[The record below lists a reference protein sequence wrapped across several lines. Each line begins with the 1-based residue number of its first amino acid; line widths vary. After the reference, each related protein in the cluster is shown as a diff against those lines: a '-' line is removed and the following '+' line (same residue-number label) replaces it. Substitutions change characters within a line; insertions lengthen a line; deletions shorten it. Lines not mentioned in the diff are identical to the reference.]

1 MQTLQSTVDAFD
13 EAAAAVLGVNRTDL
27 RCLEILVRQDPV
39 TPGVLGP
46 ALGLTTGSVTAML
59 DRLERLGYLT
69 RSPDPSD
76 RRKVSV
82 RITEE
87 ARQKT
92 WKLYGPIATEGDG
105 VMEGYRAEELE
116 LLATFLR
123 RSRELYER
131 HLTRVRDMPAARR
144 R

>member
-1 MQTLQSTVDAFD
+1 
-13 EAAAAVLGVNRTDL
+13 
-27 RCLEILVRQDPV
+27 
-39 TPGVLGP
+39 
-46 ALGLTTGSVTAML
+46 ML

-82 RITEE
+82 RITEK
-87 ARQKT
+87 ARQRA
-92 WKLYGPIATEGDG
+92 WELYGPFATEGDKI
-105 VMEGYRAEELE
+105 MQGYSAEELE

-131 HLTRVRDMPAARR
+131 YLDRVRAMAVARR